1 LGGEVELTGYR
12 ESLEHQ
18 SKISDLLFD
27 ALNLD
32 QLSFD
37 KFDLEKYLTSLLK
50 SVGEK
55 FGVPLIILRAE
66 DKLDRNKLNV
76 LACCS
81 VKKEEVDNL
90 AKRVTKQSSMAA
102 KLASLV
108 SEL

>member
-1 LGGEVELTGYR
+1 MGGEVELTECH

-18 SKISDLLFD
+18 SKISDLLLD

-55 FGVPLIILRAE
+55 FGVPLIILRTE
-66 DKLDRNKLNV
+66 DKLNRNKLNV
-76 LACCS
+76 LACYGFE
-81 VKKEEVDNL
+81 KKRL
-90 AKRVTKQSSMAA
+90 MS
-102 KLASLV
+102 
-108 SEL
+108 